1 MSVLAEAEHFAGPPQ
16 WTWYI
21 LFYFFLAG
29 LSGGSYVIATLL
41 RLRGDPAQRAAA
53 RLGYYVAFPAF
64 LVCPV
69 LLTLDLGKPERF
81 WHMLVDTTPGQEAA
95 TFKYWSPMSVG
106 AWALVVYG
114 VFVTVSFVGA
124 LAGDARGAGDAT
136 VVRWFARV
144 FDGTAGTLWVVLGS
158 LVGLFIAGY
167 TGVLLA
173 VSNQP
178 VWSDTWALGGLFLAS
193 GFSGSA
199 ALLGWLVR
207 FRPQAAPA
215 AEPVADAER
224 FFVVLELLLILAF
237 VVTLIPAGTLGR
249 AFGFPWTLLW
259 VVAIGGLLPGLL
271 RRATRPSTVDGAATD
286 GGAGA
291 VAARAVAAPGLLVTL
306 LVLVGVLALRAAVI
320 FSAQ

>member
-1 MSVLAEAEHFAGPPQ
+1 VTTLAKAEHFAGAPH

-41 RLRGDPAQRAAA
+41 RLRGGRGDDEAA
-53 RLGYYVAFPAF
+53 RLGYYVAFLAF
-64 LVCPV
+64 VVCPV
-69 LLTLDLGKPERF
+69 LLTLDLTKPLRF
-81 WHMLVDTTPGQEAA
+81 WHMLVNTTPGERALA
-95 TFKYWSPMSVG
+95 FKYWSPMSVG
-106 AWALVVYG
+106 AWALVVFG

-124 LAGDARGAGDAT
+124 LAGD
-136 VVRWFARV
+136 RV
-144 FDGTAGTLWVVLGS
+144 IRRDRLRRLLNGPLGKIWAVLGS
-158 LVGLFIAGY
+158 VAGLFIAGY

-207 FRPQAAPA
+207 FRPRARAS
-215 AEPVADAER
+215 AEAFARGER
-224 FFVVLELLLILAF
+224 IFIALEVLLIVAF
-237 VVTLIPAGTLGR
+237 VGTLIPAGTLGR
-249 AFGFPWTLLW
+249 AFGYPWFLLW
-259 VVAIGGLLPGLL
+259 LVAFVGLLPAL
-271 RRATRPSTVDGAATD
+271 RRPATTPLSADGKGGAAIP
-286 GGAGA
+286 
-291 VAARAVAAPGLLVTL
+291 ARSVAAPGLILTA
-306 LVLVGVLALRAAVI
+306 LVLGGVLALRAAVI